1 MSGPDVL
8 EAQLRSAL
16 ESIDQP
22 DPPSGALAATRH
34 AARRRIRRRRVTAAA
49 AALVIAAPVTGAV
62 LALGTDG
69 SERVTTVVD
78 DADQTPPTTEAP
90 LARLSHAWLID
101 EPLSPIELTEVIR
114 DETGVMSVSVSEEGY
129 LHTRYHPAGS
139 EGFASSLGDAETSSA
154 LRLLGSGSV
163 TSEADDL
170 AGVPDAM
177 MSITGV
183 TRAEIAYLELTTT
196 NGSWTIPTVTHPAFP
211 QLRFFAATGDFGPL
225 DPPHPLTP
233 GGWSLVGFAS
243 DGERLID
250 WAEITE
256 WDNLPLSTVGVDGIP
271 ADLPAAFLDQ
281 LDQLTPA
288 RSPEVLV
295 PTWLPDG
302 LIGMRAEATP
312 DGYQLRFE
320 SPDGQRA
327 VSISAP
333 GGRPGFAH
341 VEVEGL
347 SIMDRLKIK
356 RGLAGFER

>member
-22 DPPSGALAATRH
+22 HPPSGALAATRH
-34 AARRRIRRRRVTAAA
+34 AARRRIRRRRVTAV

-69 SERVTTVVD
+69 SEQVTTVVD
-78 DADQTPPTTEAP
+78 DTDQTPPTIEAP
-90 LARLSHAWLID
+90 VAPLSHAWLID
-101 EPLSPIELTEVIR
+101 EPLSPIELTEVIS

-163 TSEADDL
+163 ASEADDL
-170 AGVPDAM
+170 AGIPGAI

-183 TRAEIAYLELTTT
+183 TRAEVAYLELTTT
-196 NGSWTIPTVTHPAFP
+196 NGSWTIPTVAHPAFP
-211 QLRFFAATGDFGPL
+211 QLRFFAATGDFGAL

-243 DGERLID
+243 DGEPLID
-250 WAEITE
+250 WAEMTE
-256 WDNLPLSTVGVDGIP
+256 RDNPPLPPVGVDGIP
-271 ADLPAAFLDQ
+271 AQLPSAFLDQ
-281 LDQLTPA
+281 LTAA

-302 LIGMRAEATP
+302 LIGVSAEATA

-320 SPDGQRA
+320 SPDGQRG

-356 RGLAGFER
+356 RGLAGFAR